1 MSKRSERE
9 WLSDIVSWGERMQRH
24 IHGVER
30 TKFLQDEMVQDAVA
44 KCIEALGEAAG
55 KLDDLAPELDRTVPD
70 LNLRLARRMRD
81 RMTHGYYKIDWSI
94 VWDTASTSI
103 PKTVE
108 AARSLMLK
116 YDDGDGAG
124 GGASGGPPV

>member
-1 MSKRSERE
+1 MNKRSERE
-9 WLSDIVSWGERMQRH
+9 WLGDIVSWGERMRRH
-24 IHGVER
+24 VDGVDR
-30 TKFLQDEMVQDAVA
+30 AKFLGDEMIQDAVA

-55 KLDDLAPELDRTVPD
+55 KLDDLDPDLDRTVPD
-70 LNLRLARRMRD
+70 LNLKLARRMRD
-81 RMTHGYYKIDWSI
+81 RMSHGYYKIDWGI

-116 YDDGDGAG
+116 YDDGAG